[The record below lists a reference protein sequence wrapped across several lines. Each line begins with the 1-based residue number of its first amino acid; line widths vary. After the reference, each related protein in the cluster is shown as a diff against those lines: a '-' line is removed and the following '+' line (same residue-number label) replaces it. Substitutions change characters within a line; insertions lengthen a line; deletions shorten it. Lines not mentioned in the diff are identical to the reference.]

1 MIKEIKMPNL
11 GTTTNDIRITRWL
24 KQENDFVKRGEMLF
38 EIETDKAVME
48 VESYL
53 VGYLKK
59 IVVGNDSVTTTGSVV
74 AYMGD
79 EQDVYEDKEAG
90 SAAAAQSETDAGITA
105 NKEAAARI
113 SPMVKKIAEKMGV
126 DYTKISGTGPNGMI
140 TKEDV
145 ENAAKGAGPKPGN
158 LVPFDR
164 IGQATAKAM
173 TQSKTTIP
181 HVYFTVEVDA
191 TAMVQ
196 ARKAAGKAISYNAM
210 IIKAVADCI
219 KEYPYLAAK
228 FTEEGRILADKLNI
242 GLAVARGND
251 LLVPVVADAGNAADL
266 AAIEQQVK
274 ALVSKVNDNKLQQN
288 DLTGGVFTVTNLGGF
303 GIESF
308 SAIIN
313 PPEAGILAVGAMID
327 RVVAVNGEIK
337 ILPMMKL
344 TLSVD
349 HRIVNGAYAAGFLQA
364 LKLNLERV

>member
-59 IVVGNDSVTTTGSVV
+59 IVVGDDSVTTTGSVV

-79 EQDVYEDKEAG
+79 EQDVFELKEAE
-90 SAAAAQSETDAGITA
+90 AATAAQSELDSGSTTNKDTA
-105 NKEAAARI
+105 IRI
-113 SPMVKKIAEKMGV
+113 SPMVKKIAEKLGV

-145 ENAAKGAGPKPGN
+145 ENAANPAGPRPGN

-181 HVYFTVEVDA
+181 HVYFTVEVNA

-196 ARKAAGKAISYNAM
+196 ARKAAGKTISFNAM

-228 FTEEGRILADKLNI
+228 YAEEGRILPDKINI

-251 LLVPVVADAGNAADL
+251 LLVPVIADAGNAKDFD
-266 AAIEQQVK
+266 AIEQQVK
-274 ALVSKVNDNKLQQN
+274 ALVIKVNENKLQQN

-327 RVVAVNGEIK
+327 RVVPVDGEIK

-364 LKLNLERV
+364 LKLKLERV

>member
-59 IVVGNDSVTTTGSVV
+59 IVVGEDSVTTTGSVV
-74 AYMGD
+74 AYIGD
-79 EQDVYEDKEAG
+79 EQDVFEPEAASPTTEAKPEFKPEAQVG
-90 SAAAAQSETDAGITA
+90 SAPAV
-105 NKEAAARI
+105 RI
-113 SPMVKKIAEKMGV
+113 SPMVKKIAEKLGV

-140 TKEDV
+140 SKEDV
-145 ENAAKGAGPKPGN
+145 ENAAKPAGSNPGN

-181 HVYFTVEVDA
+181 HVYFTVEVNA

-196 ARKAAGKAISYNAM
+196 ARKAAGKTISYNAM

-219 KEYPYLAAK
+219 KEYPYLAARYS
-228 FTEEGRILADKLNI
+228 EEGRILADKLNI

-274 ALVSKVNDNKLQQN
+274 ALVSKVNENKLQPN
-288 DLTGGVFTVTNLGGF
+288 DLAGGVFTVTNLGGF

-327 RVVAVNGEIK
+327 RVVPVDGKIK
-337 ILPMMKL
+337 IQPMIKL

-364 LKLNLERV
+364 LKLELERV